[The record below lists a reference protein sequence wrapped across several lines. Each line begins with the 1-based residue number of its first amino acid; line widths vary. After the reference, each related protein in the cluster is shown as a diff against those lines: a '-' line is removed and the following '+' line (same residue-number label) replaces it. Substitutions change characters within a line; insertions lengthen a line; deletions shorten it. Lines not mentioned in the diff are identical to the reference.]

1 MKRNLAQCTSK
12 IYNRILLAGAQCVFY
27 AALMTQK
34 NILLL
39 AGDGIGP
46 EVVKQAVR
54 VLDWFGARGNT
65 TFAMDEAL
73 IGGIAYDETGSPF
86 PDDTLQKAKK
96 ADAILLGAVGGPK
109 WEALDYS
116 VRPERGLLGIRKEL
130 GLFANLRPAL
140 CFDALVDS
148 SSLRPEVVSGLDIMI
163 VRELTGGIYFGEPRG
178 VAMEGNERVGRNTMV
193 YRESEIHRIARV
205 AFELAEKRGKR
216 LCSVDKANV
225 LEVTELWRE
234 EMIRI
239 GKEYADVELSHMYVD
254 NAAMQLVRNPKQFDV
269 MVTTNMFGDIL
280 SDCASML
287 TGSLGM
293 LPSASLGAEVDG
305 KRAALYEPVHG
316 SAPDIAGQNIANPLA
331 TILSVAMMLRYSFDM
346 QREADLL
353 EHCVNDVLASGTRT
367 KDIAAEGVS
376 VVTTTDMGD
385 AVIAALDANEAKL
398 AA

>member
-1 MKRNLAQCTSK
+1 
-12 IYNRILLAGAQCVFY
+12 
-27 AALMTQK
+27 MTQK

-54 VLDWFGARGNT
+54 VLEWFSARGNT
-65 TFAMDEAL
+65 HFTMDEAL
-73 IGGIAYDETGSPF
+73 IGGVAYDETGSPF
-86 PDDTLQKAKK
+86 PDDTLHKAKK
-96 ADAILLGAVGGPK
+96 ADAILLGAVGGPQ

-148 SSLRPEVVSGLDIMI
+148 SSLRPEIVSGLDIMI

-178 VAMEGNERVGRNTMV
+178 VAMEGNERVGRNTLI
-193 YRESEIHRIARV
+193 YRESEVHRIARV
-205 AFELAEKRGKR
+205 AFELAQKRGKK

-234 EMIRI
+234 EMERI
-239 GKEYADVELSHMYVD
+239 SKEYDDVALSHMYVD

-269 MVTTNMFGDIL
+269 MVTGNMFGDIL

-293 LPSASLGAEVDG
+293 LPSASLGAEIEG

-353 EHCVNDVLASGTRT
+353 EHCVNDVLAQGTRT
-367 KDIAAEGVS
+367 KDIASEGAT

-385 AVIAALDANEAKL
+385 AVIAALDANAAKL
-398 AA
+398 TPQ